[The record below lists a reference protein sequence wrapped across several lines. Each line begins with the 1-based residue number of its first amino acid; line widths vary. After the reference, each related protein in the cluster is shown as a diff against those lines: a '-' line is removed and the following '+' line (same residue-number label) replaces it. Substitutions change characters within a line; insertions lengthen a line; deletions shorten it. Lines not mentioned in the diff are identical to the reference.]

1 MKKIGTILN
10 CMVATAII
18 MLSATPAKCLAQE
31 QQNAYIEMQ
40 AKSEREVT
48 PDELYISITIKESDY
63 KGKKTLQQMQD
74 AMINV
79 LKANNI
85 DISES
90 LTLDFMG
97 SSVSYRTFS
106 KRVNPRSEAKYIL
119 KLSDAG
125 LMQQVIYGLEEKEI
139 SNIEFEETKY
149 TKAEQLKTELG
160 VEAMRKAQEQARALA
175 AAVGQDIGK
184 AITISSWMSQSNPQ
198 PRMYKTRVMMA
209 AGINEDAAEE
219 DNSES
224 TLQISKLT
232 YTVNVSVKFELK

>member
-139 SNIEFEETKY
+139 SNIELEETKY

>member
-1 MKKIGTILN
+1 MAAAAVIL
-10 CMVATAII
+10 
-18 MLSATPAKCLAQE
+18 LSASPAECAAQE
-31 QQNAYIEMQ
+31 PQNAYIEMQ

-74 AMINV
+74 AMIAV
-79 LKANNI
+79 LKANNV
-85 DISES
+85 DIAES

-119 KLSDAG
+119 RLSDAG

-139 SNIEFEETKY
+139 SNIELEETKY
-149 TKAEQLKTELG
+149 TKAEELKTELG

-175 AAVGQDIGK
+175 GAVGQEIGK

-198 PRMYKTRVMMA
+198 PRMYKTRVLMSSA
-209 AGINEDAAEE
+209 ANADTEE
-219 DNSES
+219 SAQA
-224 TLQISKLT
+224 TPLQISKLT